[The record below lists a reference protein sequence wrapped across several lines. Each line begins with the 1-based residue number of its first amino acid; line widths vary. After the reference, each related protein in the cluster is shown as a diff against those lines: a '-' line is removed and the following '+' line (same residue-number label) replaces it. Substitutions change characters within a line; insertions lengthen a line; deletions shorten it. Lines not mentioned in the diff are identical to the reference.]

1 MTRLGL
7 LGTGRHGVRYAQHL
21 RAGDIEGAELRAI
34 GRRDHEAG
42 RALAGEWG
50 VAYCE
55 SAAEMAARDDVDAL
69 LVVSQSHHHLDA
81 VRAAANH
88 RKPAL
93 IEKPLAMTVRECDE
107 IAALVRDAKIP
118 AMVAQ
123 TTRYEGP
130 VAGLLAALPRIGAV
144 RQISFVLTS
153 EDRTHDEAGSFAP
166 RLDDGG
172 AILDSGVHYFDL
184 LGLLVDPVAW
194 VSASPLHVRGTHL
207 DDGYSAVL
215 ETRAG
220 VRVTINM
227 GRWGKSRHEFVE
239 VAGDEGILH
248 LSRTPPSL
256 ALIEGRARVELPFP
270 EVPGTIVPTLEDF
283 VRVARGEIES
293 PIPIEAGREAVRI
306 AEACCQSGGRR
317 IDLE

>member
-1 MTRLGL
+1 MVRMGL
-7 LGTGRHGVRYAQHL
+7 LGTGRHGVRYAKHL

-34 GRRDHEAG
+34 GRRDHDAG
-42 RALAGEWG
+42 RALADDWG
-50 VAYCE
+50 VAYCAG
-55 SAAEMAARDDVDAL
+55 AAEMAAREDVDAL
-69 LVVSQSHHHLDA
+69 LIVSQSHHHVDA
-81 VRAAANH
+81 VRAAAAAG
-88 RKPAL
+88 KPAL
-93 IEKPLAMTVRECDE
+93 IEKPLAMTVAECDE
-107 IAALVRDAKIP
+107 IAALVRDTKLP

-130 VAGLLAALPRIGAV
+130 IAGLLAAVPRIGAI

-153 EDRTHDEAGSFAP
+153 EDRTHDETGAFEP

-184 LGLLVDPVAW
+184 LGLLVDPVASVW
-194 VSASPLHVRGTHL
+194 AAPLHVRGTPL

-220 VRVTINM
+220 VRITINM

-239 VAGDEGILH
+239 VAGDDGILH
-248 LSRTPPSL
+248 FSRTPPSL
-256 ALIEGRARVELPFP
+256 ALIEGRKRVDLPFP
-270 EVPGTIVPTLEDF
+270 AVPGTIVPTLDDF
-283 VRVARGEIES
+283 VRLVRGEIES

-317 IDLE
+317 IDLP